1 MTKDCSRAIARSKW
15 FLPSFSVALGGVI
28 LAASWLGG
36 DPGAG
41 AISFGILAVFG
52 LLVLLAGRSETIRG
66 LRGDGR
72 DERFAQIDLQATA
85 TAGLAVIVALIV
97 AWLVATAR
105 GQSGSPYDWLLAI
118 AGLAYALAVA
128 WFRWRG

>member
-1 MTKDCSRAIARSKW
+1 MTKDRSRAIARSKW
-15 FLPSFSVALGGVI
+15 FLPSFSVALGLVI

-36 DPGAG
+36 NPGAG

-52 LLVLLAGRSETIRG
+52 LAVLLAGRSETIRG

-97 AWLVATAR
+97 AWLVAMAR

-118 AGLAYALAVA
+118 AGLAYALAVG